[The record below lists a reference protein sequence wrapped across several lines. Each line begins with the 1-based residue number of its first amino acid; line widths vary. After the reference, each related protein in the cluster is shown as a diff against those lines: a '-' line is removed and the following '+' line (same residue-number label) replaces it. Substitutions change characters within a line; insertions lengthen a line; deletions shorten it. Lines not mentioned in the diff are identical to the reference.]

1 MSPWTLIDSWAKRK
15 AGLWEVTHSYEENY
29 GYQAVTKFKEYGIES
44 SRYQKDSWISFFEI
58 QGKRKWKS

>member
-1 MSPWTLIDSWAKRK
+1 MSPWTLIDPWAKRK

-29 GYQAVTKFKEYGIES
+29 GYQAVAKFKECGIES
-44 SRYQKDSWISFFEI
+44 SRYQKDSWTYFFEI